1 MRRDARGRL
10 GVARRQRDK
19 ASGAPAGA
27 LIAHLDPKSAAA
39 EAYRT
44 LRTSIQF
51 AGLDHQCRSIVVTSS
66 SPGEGKSTTVA
77 NFGVVLAQTGSRV
90 CLIDSDLR
98 RPSLH
103 RIFGL
108 GNARGLTTALLEG
121 LSLTEVAQPTGV
133 PHLSVLTSGPLP
145 PNPAELVGS
154 KRMREALEAAVADF
168 DMILLDSPPVVSVAD
183 AVALATFADGVVM
196 VVQTGKVPHEVI
208 QRATAQIQAVK
219 GRILGVVMNGVNL
232 KRDGYYYDYYRY
244 SSAYY
249 SGGGEGR
256 TR

>member
-1 MRRDARGRL
+1 
-10 GVARRQRDK
+10 VAKRAK
-19 ASGAPAGA
+19 AAAGA
-27 LIAHLDPKSAAA
+27 SQSLVAHLDPKSAAA

-51 AGLDHQCRSIVVTSS
+51 AGLDHKCRSIVVTSS

-77 NFGVVLAQTGSRV
+77 NFGVVVAQTGSRV

-98 RPSLH
+98 RPTLH

-108 GNARGLTTALLEG
+108 GNSRGLTTALLEG
-121 LSLTEVAQPTGV
+121 LSLTEVAQPTSV
-133 PHLSVLTSGPLP
+133 PNLSVLTSGPLP

-154 KRMREALEAAVADF
+154 NRMREALDAAVADF
-168 DMILLDSPPVVSVAD
+168 DLVLLDSPPVVSVAD

-196 VVQTGKVPHEVI
+196 VVQTGKVPQEVI
-208 QRATAQIQAVK
+208 RRATAQILAVK

-244 SSAYY
+244 SGAYY
-249 SGGGEGR
+249 TKGEGR
-256 TR
+256 T

>member
-1 MRRDARGRL
+1 MADRTKSTHTPAATL
-10 GVARRQRDK
+10 VAH
-19 ASGAPAGA
+19 
-27 LIAHLDPKSAAA
+27 IDPKSPAA

-51 AGLDHQCRSIVVTSS
+51 AGLDHKCRSIVVTSS

-90 CLIDSDLR
+90 CLVDSDLR
-98 RPSLH
+98 RPTLH

-108 GNARGLTTALLEG
+108 SNSRGLTTALLDG
-121 LSLTEVAQPTGV
+121 LPFAEIAQPTNV
-133 PHLSVLTSGPLP
+133 PGLFVLTSGPLP

-154 KRMREALEAAVADF
+154 NRMREALEAAAGHY
-168 DMILLDSPPVVSVAD
+168 DMVLLDSPPVISVAD
-183 AVALATFADGVVM
+183 AVALTTFADGVVM

-208 QRATAQIQAVK
+208 RRAISQVLAVK

-244 SSAYY
+244 YHSYY
-249 SGGGEGR
+249 SNSEGKKR
-256 TR
+256 

>member
-1 MRRDARGRL
+1 MAKRAKPAPGASQSL
-10 GVARRQRDK
+10 VAQ
-19 ASGAPAGA
+19 
-27 LIAHLDPKSAAA
+27 LDPKSAAA

-51 AGLDHQCRSIVVTSS
+51 AGLDHKCRSIVVTSS

-77 NFGVVLAQTGSRV
+77 NFGVVVAQTGSRV

-98 RPSLH
+98 RPTLH

-108 GNARGLTTALLEG
+108 GNSRGLTTALLEG
-121 LSLTEVAQPTGV
+121 LSLTEVAQPTAVSG
-133 PHLSVLTSGPLP
+133 LFVLTSGPLP

-154 KRMREALEAAVADF
+154 NRMREALEAAVADF
-168 DMILLDSPPVVSVAD
+168 DLVLLDSPPVVSVAD

-208 QRATAQIQAVK
+208 RRATSQILAVK

-244 SSAYY
+244 SGAYY
-249 SGGGEGR
+249 SGEK
-256 TR
+256 TK

>member
-1 MRRDARGRL
+1 VTERA
-10 GVARRQRDK
+10 K
-19 ASGAPAGA
+19 PPAGPSQA
-27 LIAHLDPKSAAA
+27 LVAHLEPKSPAA

-51 AGLDHQCRSIVVTSS
+51 AGLDHKCRSIMVTSS

-90 CLIDSDLR
+90 CLVDSDLR
-98 RPSLH
+98 RPTLH

-108 GNARGLTTALLEG
+108 ANNRGLTTALLDG
-121 LSLTEVAQPTGV
+121 LPLSQIAQPTNV
-133 PHLSVLTSGPLP
+133 PNLSVATSGPLP

-154 KRMREALEAAVADF
+154 NRMREALEAATGEY
-168 DMILLDSPPVVSVAD
+168 DMTLLDSPPVVSVAD

-196 VVQTGKVPHEVI
+196 VVQTGKVPNEVI
-208 QRATAQIQAVK
+208 RRATGQILAVK

-244 SSAYY
+244 YNSYSSP
-249 SGGGEGR
+249 GEGKKR
-256 TR
+256 S

>member
-1 MRRDARGRL
+1 MTDRA
-10 GVARRQRDK
+10 K
-19 ASGAPAGA
+19 PPAGPSA
-27 LIAHLDPKSAAA
+27 TLIAHIDPKSPAA

-51 AGLDHQCRSIVVTSS
+51 AGLDHKCRSIVVTSS

-77 NFGVVLAQTGSRV
+77 NFGVVMAQTGSRV

-98 RPSLH
+98 RPTLH

-108 GNARGLTTALLEG
+108 GNSRGLTTALLEG
-121 LSLTEVAQPTGV
+121 LPFAEIAQPTNV
-133 PHLSVLTSGPLP
+133 ENLSVLTSGPLP

-154 KRMREALEAAVADF
+154 NRMREALETAVGGF
-168 DMILLDSPPVVSVAD
+168 DMILLDSPPVVSVSD

-208 QRATAQIQAVK
+208 RRATSQILAVK

-244 SSAYY
+244 YNSYDSPD
-249 SGGGEGR
+249 SR
-256 TR
+256 KR

>member
-1 MRRDARGRL
+1 MAERA
-10 GVARRQRDK
+10 K
-19 ASGAPAGA
+19 GAQGPAGS
-27 LIAHLDPKSAAA
+27 LVAHIDPKSPAA

-51 AGLDHQCRSIVVTSS
+51 AGLDHKCRSIMVTSS

-90 CLIDSDLR
+90 CLVDSDLR
-98 RPSLH
+98 RPTLH

-108 GNARGLTTALLEG
+108 ANNRGLTTALLDG
-121 LSLTEVAQPTGV
+121 LPLSQIAQPTNV
-133 PHLSVLTSGPLP
+133 PNLSVATSGPLP

-154 KRMREALEAAVADF
+154 NRMREALEAATGEY
-168 DMILLDSPPVVSVAD
+168 DMTLLDSPPVVSVAD

-196 VVQTGKVPHEVI
+196 VVQTGKVPNEVI
-208 QRATAQIQAVK
+208 RRATGQILAVK

-244 SSAYY
+244 YNSYSSP
-249 SGGGEGR
+249 GEGKKR
-256 TR
+256 S

>member
-1 MRRDARGRL
+1 MAERATPAQGPAATL
-10 GVARRQRDK
+10 VAH
-19 ASGAPAGA
+19 
-27 LIAHLDPKSAAA
+27 IDPKSPAA

-51 AGLDHQCRSIVVTSS
+51 AGLDHKCRSIVVTSS

-77 NFGVVLAQTGSRV
+77 NFGVVMAQTGSRV
-90 CLIDSDLR
+90 CLVDSDLR
-98 RPSLH
+98 RPTLH

-108 GNARGLTTALLEG
+108 GNSRGLTTALLDG
-121 LSLTEVAQPTGV
+121 LPFREVAQPTNV
-133 PHLSVLTSGPLP
+133 PGLFVLTSGPLP

-154 KRMREALEAAVADF
+154 NRMREALEAAAGEY
-168 DMILLDSPPVVSVAD
+168 DMILLDSPPVISVAD

-208 QRATAQIQAVK
+208 RRATSQILAVK

-244 SSAYY
+244 YHSYY
-249 SGGGEGR
+249 SPSKGKNR
-256 TR
+256 